1 MNYNDVVGQNEI
13 KDSLRYALVNDKV
26 SHAYIFNGP
35 RGIGKKT
42 MARIFASML
51 LCKFP
56 QVNGACGKCAPCKM
70 FEMGTNPDLYVVK
83 PMKSSIS
90 VDQIRELQEDIMVKP
105 LYSERKVYIIED
117 ADSMTVQA
125 QNCLLKTLEEP
136 PSYAVVILI
145 LENINS
151 VTETIRSRAVRL
163 NFKKNT
169 YDEVY
174 NYLSSKY
181 NNDAK
186 VLNFI
191 ASYSDGVIGVAEELL
206 KSQEFNDLRE
216 STIKML
222 TILCKPTKSESLEVS
237 DFFDQN
243 KEYINEVLDIML
255 MFYRDMLIV
264 RETGDESLLINSDK
278 KDIIL
283 LNAYNLTTSKI
294 LENIDTIVKTK
305 INLEQN
311 ANYQLSVDVMLMKL
325 RQVVV

>member
-1 MNYNDVVGQNEI
+1 MNYNNVIGQNEI
-13 KDSLRYALVNDKV
+13 KESLSYGLMNDKV

-42 MARIFASML
+42 MAQIFAAML
-51 LCKFP
+51 LCKYP
-56 QVNGACGKCAPCKM
+56 KAHGACGECDPCKM
-70 FEMGTNPDLYVVK
+70 FKIGTNPDLYIVK
-83 PMKSSIS
+83 PLKSSIS
-90 VDQIRELQEDIMVKP
+90 VDQIRELQEDIIIKP
-105 LYSERKVYIIED
+105 LYSEHKVYIVED

-136 PSYAVVILI
+136 PSYAVVILT

-151 VTETIRSRAVRL
+151 ITETIRSRAVRL

-181 NNDAK
+181 DNDPK

-206 KSQEFNDLRE
+206 KSGEFNDLRE
-216 STIKML
+216 STIEML
-222 TILCKPTKSESLEVS
+222 AILCEPADRESYEVS
-237 DFFDQN
+237 AFFEQN
-243 KEYINEVLDIML
+243 KEYISEVLDIML

-264 RETGDESLLINSDK
+264 RETGDESILINSDK

-294 LENIDTIVKTK
+294 LENIDTIMKTK
-305 INLEQN
+305 INLQQN
-311 ANYQLSVDVMLMKL
+311 ANYQLSIDVMLMKI
-325 RQVVV
+325 RQIAI